1 MISLGTVNSHGH
13 RRCKIDGTYSL
24 ASLLQSLTLASENN
38 AKTIILSGDYLTEH
52 PVDRL
57 SRLIK
62 NIFWPNLTRRLDE
75 SMIEKAAF
83 DKKDWTN
90 DPQSRIYVPMDEP
103 DQYEYY
109 MSIARRR
116 PDLRLDVQIVPRHV
130 TFEVYQEM
138 NRKPGLLALAMDKA
152 PAEDS
157 TTHIE
162 GNTVSNRFHL
172 SGVPFVV
179 PGGRFNELYG
189 WDSYF
194 TALGLLCDGY
204 VDLAKG
210 IVKNFVFEIQHYG
223 LIPNA
228 NRSYYLLRSQPPF
241 LTNLALR
248 VYELTVRDHDSKAF
262 LRRALL
268 AAIKEYNQVWMSE
281 PRYDP
286 KTGLSRYIPKGFG
299 IPLECEETQFDR
311 VLKPYAE
318 RHGLSIREFQKAYN
332 SGAISEPELDTYFL
346 HDRAIRESGHDV
358 SLRLESVC
366 ADVVTIDLNCC
377 LYKYEMDIAH
387 SIRTV
392 FGDHLVVPPE
402 FTLPGEAPNR
412 VEISASWLRKARRRQ
427 SLMDKFLWNAENGL
441 YFDYDTLR
449 GQQLSYETVTCF
461 WTLWC
466 GVASPDKAQV
476 LVSKALPKFECPGGL
491 SVGTKESRGDG
502 LDRDHHQWDYP
513 YGWAPHQMLAWD
525 GLRNYGY
532 RQETERL
539 AYRWLHLITSVFV
552 NYGAVVEK
560 YDVTNLKDG
569 HKVDVEYGNQGLSF
583 SGYAR
588 EG

>member
-1 MISLGTVNSHGH
+1 MLTV
-13 RRCKIDGTYSL
+13 
-24 ASLLQSLTLASENN
+24 ASETNV
-38 AKTIILSGDYLTEH
+38 KYIILPGERLTEQ

-62 NIFWPNLTRRLDE
+62 STFWPSLTRRLDE
-75 SMIEKAAF
+75 SMIAKAAF
-83 DKKDWTN
+83 DEKDWTP
-90 DPQSRIYVPMDEP
+90 DPQPRIYVPMDEP
-103 DQYEYY
+103 EQYEYY
-109 MSIARRR
+109 MSISRRR
-116 PDLRLDVQIVPRHV
+116 PELRLDVQVVPRHV

-138 NRKPGLLALAMDKA
+138 NKKPGLLALAMDRT
-152 PAEDS
+152 S
-157 TTHIE
+157 TQE
-162 GNTVSNRFHL
+162 FQL

-194 TALGLLCDGY
+194 TALGLLCDGH

-210 IVKNFVFEIQHYG
+210 IVRNFVFEIQHYG

-248 VYELTVRDHDSKAF
+248 VYELTRWEPDAKSF

-281 PRYDP
+281 PRYD
-286 KTGLSRYIPKGFG
+286 KTTGLSRYIPKGFG

-311 VLKPYAE
+311 VLIPYANQ
-318 RHGLSIREFQKAYN
+318 HGLSIQDFKKAYN
-332 SGAISEPELDTYFL
+332 NGDILEPDLDTYFL

-358 SLRLESVC
+358 SLRLEAVC
-366 ADVVTIDLNCC
+366 ADVVTVDLNCC
-377 LYKYEMDIAH
+377 LYRYEMDIAH
-387 SIRTV
+387 TIRTV
-392 FGDHLVVPPE
+392 FGDRLEVPPE
-402 FTLPGEAPNR
+402 FGLPGEVENR
-412 VEISASWLRKARRRQ
+412 VESSSSWLRKARRRQ
-427 SLMDKFLWNAENGL
+427 SLMNKFLWNSEKGS
-441 YFDYDTLR
+441 YFDYDTLK
-449 GQQLSYETVTCF
+449 GKQLTYETVTCF

-466 GVASPDKAQV
+466 GVANPEQART
-476 LVSKALPKFECPGGL
+476 LVSQALQKFECRGGL
-491 SVGTKESRGDG
+491 SVGSQESCGNWLNRE
-502 LDRDHHQWDYP
+502 HHQWDYP

-525 GLRNYGY
+525 GLRSYGY
-532 RQETERL
+532 HQEADRL

-560 YDVTNLKDG
+560 YDVTNLIDG
-569 HKVDVEYGNQGLSF
+569 HKVDVEYGNQGLNF
-583 SGYAR
+583 SGFAR